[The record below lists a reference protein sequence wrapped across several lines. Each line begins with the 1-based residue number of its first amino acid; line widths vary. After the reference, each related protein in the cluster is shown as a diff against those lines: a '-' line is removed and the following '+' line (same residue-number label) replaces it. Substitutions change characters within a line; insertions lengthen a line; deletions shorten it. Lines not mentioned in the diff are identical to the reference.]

1 MKKLQSGPPSSTPRP
16 ARRSLVEFS
25 LPANETS
32 DEKGAVLIND
42 FPDLPD
48 ALAVSSDRPEQ
59 DNARSVDKGSSSIT
73 TVAVDANAYEM
84 MMANV
89 STAMEY
95 AQRFSRVRT
104 PTEFVE
110 LSMSHGSWQL
120 NFMMTQAVAL
130 RSIMNMF
137 SAVGA
142 KEPSE

>member
-32 DEKGAVLIND
+32 DERGAVLING
-42 FPDLPD
+42 LPD
-48 ALAVSSDRPEQ
+48 SPHALAASSDRPGQ
-59 DNARSVDKGSSSIT
+59 DNASSMDKGSSSIT
-73 TVAVDANAYEM
+73 TVPVDANAYEM
-84 MMANV
+84 MMTNV
-89 STAMEY
+89 GTAMEY
-95 AQRFSRVRT
+95 ARRFSRVRT

-120 NFMMTQAVAL
+120 NFLMKQAVVVG
-130 RSIMNMF
+130 SIVNMF